1 MCAGLLTW
9 LILMIVLNLP
19 EKICGYSE
27 SYGYDSCMT
36 SMNTLLYVCWA
47 ICAVIVLPIQ
57 FFIINV
63 FKAYRDELEEEKA
76 DDYVPANQGQVHQTY
91 QHI

>member
-1 MCAGLLTW
+1 MWAGLITW

-27 SYGYDSCMT
+27 SNAYDSCMT
-36 SMNTLLYVCWA
+36 SMNTLLYVGWA